1 MSDAHLTGVLSE
13 SASRLDAW
21 LERHD
26 YAAYDPFDGLSS
38 WVRPLAV
45 TPLSR
50 QVLQQGVR
58 RFPWNLRPLLGVKP
72 ATSTKG
78 VGYLARAYLK
88 LYGLSGDLRHLAAAE
103 GCLAWLLEAAS
114 PGYSG
119 LCWGNHFDYQSRVF
133 YLPKGEPTVVWTVLI
148 AHAFLDAWEATGK
161 AEYAEAATS
170 VAEFILTD
178 LERRPEGEGTCI
190 SYIPSS
196 YRCVHNASM
205 LAAAALARTAAGGGD
220 RRLHDVA
227 AAAIAYTVGCQRD
240 DGSWWY
246 GEAENLHWV
255 DNFHTGYVLDSLWHF
270 MRASGDDTY
279 RDAFARGAG
288 FFTAHFFLADGTP
301 RYYWDRTWPV
311 DIQCAAQAIET
322 LVAIAQAH
330 GDDRALS
337 RARQVAVWTIENM
350 QDADGY
356 FYFQRWPLV
365 VNKTPMLHW
374 GQATMLHALAVL
386 LEKESNADED

>member
-1 MSDAHLTGVLSE
+1 MSVVPLGSLLTE
-13 SASRLDAW
+13 SIARLEAW
-21 LERHD
+21 LEGHD

-38 WVRPLAV
+38 WARPLAV

-50 QVLQQGVR
+50 QLLQQGVR
-58 RFPWNLRPLLGVKP
+58 RFPWNLRPLLGIKP

-88 LYGLSGDLRHLAAAE
+88 LYGLRGDRRHMGAAE
-103 GCLAWLLEAAS
+103 GCLAWLLEHAS

-133 YLPKGEPTVVWTVLI
+133 YLPKGEPTVVWTALV
-148 AHAFLDAWEATGK
+148 AHAFLDAWEVTGK
-161 AEYAEAATS
+161 AEYLDAATS
-170 VAEFILTD
+170 VAEFILAD
-178 LERRPEGEGTCI
+178 LERRREGNGICI

-205 LAAAALARTAAGGGD
+205 LAAAALARTSVAGGD
-220 RRLHDVA
+220 PQLLEVA
-227 AAAIAYTVGCQRD
+227 APAIAYTVGCQRD

-270 MRASGDDTY
+270 MRASGDETY
-279 RDAFARGAG
+279 RSAFARGAD
-288 FFTAHFFLADGTP
+288 FFGAHFFLADGTP
-301 RYYWDRTWPV
+301 RYYSDRTWPV

-322 LVAIAQAH
+322 LVLIAETR
-330 GDDRALS
+330 GDGRALS
-337 RARQVAVWTIENM
+337 LARKVATWTIENM
-350 QDADGY
+350 QDADGF
-356 FYFQRWPLV
+356 FYFQRWPLI
-365 VNKTPMLHW
+365 VNRTPMLHW
-374 GQATMLHALAVL
+374 GQATMLHALAAL
-386 LEKESNADED
+386 LVKESNADED

>member
-1 MSDAHLTGVLSE
+1 VSAAHPVGVLRE
-13 SASRLDAW
+13 SASLLEAW
-21 LERHD
+21 LESHD

-58 RFPWNLRPLLGVKP
+58 RTPWNLRPLLGIKP
-72 ATSTKG
+72 ATSTKA

-88 LYGLSGDLRHLAAAE
+88 LYRLSGDLGHLAAAE
-103 GCLAWLLEAAS
+103 GCLEWLLENAS

-133 YLPKGEPTVVWTVLI
+133 YLPKGEPTVVWTALI
-148 AHAFLDAWEATGK
+148 AHAFVDAWELTGK
-161 AEYAEAATS
+161 AEYADAATS
-170 VAEFILTD
+170 VAEFILGD
-178 LERRPEGEGTCI
+178 LERRPEGEGICI

-205 LAAAALARTAAGGGD
+205 LAAAALARTSAVRGD
-220 RRLHDVA
+220 RRLLDVA
-227 AAAIAYTVGCQRD
+227 APAIAYTVGCQRD

-255 DNFHTGYVLDSLWHF
+255 DNFHTGYVLDSLRHY
-270 MRASGDDTY
+270 MRASGDDVHLE
-279 RDAFARGAG
+279 AFVRGAE
-288 FFTAHFFLADGTP
+288 FFVAHFFLADGTP

-311 DIQCAAQAIET
+311 DIQCAAQAIESLVVIADT
-322 LVAIAQAH
+322 LGDERASSLARRVAM
-330 GDDRALS
+330 
-337 RARQVAVWTIENM
+337 WTIENM

-356 FYFQRWPLV
+356 FYFQRWPFV
-365 VNKTPMLHW
+365 VNRTPMLHW

-386 LEKESNADED
+386 LEKESKGQ

>member
-1 MSDAHLTGVLSE
+1 LLAGSI
-13 SASRLDAW
+13 SRLDAW
-21 LERHD
+21 LESHD
-26 YAAYDPFDGLSS
+26 YAAYDPFDGLGA

-45 TPLSR
+45 TPFSR

-58 RFPWNLRPLLGVKP
+58 RFPWNLRPVLGVKP
-72 ATSTKG
+72 ATSTKA
-78 VGYLARAYLK
+78 VGYLARAYLR
-88 LYGLSGDLRHLAAAE
+88 LYGIDGDLRHLGAAE
-103 GCLAWLLEAAS
+103 GCLDWLLEHAS

-133 YLPKGEPTVVWTVLI
+133 YLPKGEPTVVWTALI
-148 AHAFLDAWEATGK
+148 AHAFLDAWEVTGRK
-161 AEYAEAATS
+161 EYADAATS
-170 VAEFILTD
+170 VAGFILND
-178 LERRPEGEGTCI
+178 LERRREGEGICI

-205 LAAAALARTAAGGGD
+205 LAAGALARTAAACGD
-220 RRLHDVA
+220 RGLLEVA
-227 AAAIAYTVGCQRD
+227 APAIAYTVGCQRP

-255 DNFHTGYVLDSLWHF
+255 DNFHTGYVLDSIRHYA
-270 MRASGDDTY
+270 RASGDESY
-279 RDAFARGAG
+279 REAFARGAG
-288 FFTAHFFLADGTP
+288 FFTAHFFLQDGTP

-322 LVAIAQAH
+322 LLVIAEAQ
-330 GDDRALS
+330 GDAAALTL
-337 RARQVAVWTIENM
+337 AEKVAVWTIENM

-365 VNKTPMLHW
+365 VNRTPMLHW

-386 LEKESNADED
+386 LEKESNTDED